1 MGPYGGGRR
10 IIHVEVGTLRN
21 WEQDRGDP
29 TGPARA
35 LRHIVRKKLEKTLC
49 FDSTIAPRL
58 DGNLERRQGHAP
70 P

>member
-29 TGPARA
+29 TRLRA
-35 LRHIVRKKLEKTLC
+35 LLHIVRKKLKKTLC
-49 FDSTIAPRL
+49 FDSTIAHRL
-58 DGNLERRQGHAP
+58 DGNLERRQGHAHP
-70 P
+70 